1 MNMEDSEGK
10 LIVRKDCVKHMQQK
24 KKTKKSIKPVTKP
37 FLRGKAVDGSSF
49 KSMIMFFLAM
59 LVMAVANLFLSTLL
73 LWDNQWISIVFNV
86 MLLLVI
92 YALFFQGGATKGTI
106 AVNQGEILYQRKE
119 AGKPVNPKDLAACYH
134 PLKGFIIGLVGS
146 LPMLVCAVML
156 AAVAQRQMSG
166 LGALPGWIG
175 TLQRR
180 PEVGAALSYYNVVE
194 PMTLE
199 DALRVIVRMLIMPFV
214 NMVGTA
220 DREGLL
226 TLEKLSILPMLLP
239 ALSYGIGYQQ
249 GVSVR
254 TQVHTD
260 IAKGKRKRAK
270 KERKQRQARMNKE
283 PEQLN

>member
-1 MNMEDSEGK
+1 MMEDSEGQ

-24 KKTKKSIKPVTKP
+24 KKTKKPIKPVTKP

-73 LWDNQWISIVFNV
+73 LWDNQWISIIFNA

-92 YALFFQGGATKGTI
+92 YALFFQGGANKGTT
-106 AVNQGEILYQRKE
+106 AVNQGEILYQRRE
-119 AGKPVNPKDLAACYH
+119 DGKPVGQKELAACYH
-134 PLKGFIIGLVGS
+134 PLKGFIVGLVGS
-146 LPMLVCAVML
+146 LPVLVCAVLL
-156 AAVAQRQMSG
+156 AMVAQRQMSG

-180 PEVGAALSYYNVVE
+180 PEVGAALSYYNVIE
-194 PMTLE
+194 PMTME
-199 DALRVIVRMLIMPFV
+199 DTLRVIIRMMIMPFV
-214 NMVGTA
+214 NMVGSSNR
-220 DREGLL
+220 DGLL
-226 TLEKLSILPMLLP
+226 TLERLSILPLLLP
-239 ALSYGIGYQQ
+239 ALSYGIGYMQ

-260 IAKGKRKRAK
+260 IARGKRKRAK
-270 KERKQRQARMNKE
+270 KERKQRQARMRKE